1 MEASPSVTDE
11 VLARLQKLAERHGE
25 QHATL
30 LVRTIIESE
39 GNEQALVEP
48 VISAVS
54 SVMVWHPDWTNRGL
68 AWIEAFDSLP
78 LLQIVETMRGLN
90 LFKEESLPH

>member
-1 MEASPSVTDE
+1 
-11 VLARLQKLAERHGE
+11 
-25 QHATL
+25 
-30 LVRTIIESE
+30 
-39 GNEQALVEP
+39 
-48 VISAVS
+48 
-54 SVMVWHPDWTNRGL
+54 MVWHPDWTNRGL